1 MFSTSVEFGQTV
13 IPASSHTITERARRM
28 KLALSGKA
36 DIAKDNQ
43 AMSPIS
49 GNWTNKRHEFI
60 DMNPA
65 GIRIPKDFKK
75 R

>member
-1 MFSTSVEFGQTV
+1 
-13 IPASSHTITERARRM
+13 M
-28 KLALSGKA
+28 KLALSGRA
-36 DIAKDNQ
+36 DIPKDSQ

-49 GNWTNKRHEFI
+49 GNWTSKRQDFV
-60 DMNPA
+60 DLNPA

>member
-1 MFSTSVEFGQTV
+1 MFTTSVEFGQTV

-28 KLALSGKA
+28 KLALSGRA

-43 AMSPIS
+43 ALSPIS
-49 GNWTNKRHEFI
+49 GNWTGKQNEFA
-60 DMNPA
+60 DLNPA